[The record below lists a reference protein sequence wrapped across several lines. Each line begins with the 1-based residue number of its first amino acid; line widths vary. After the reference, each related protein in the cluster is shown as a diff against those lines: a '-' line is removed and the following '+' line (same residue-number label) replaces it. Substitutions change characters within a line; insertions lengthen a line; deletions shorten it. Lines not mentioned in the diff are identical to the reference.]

1 MPLPNRYGT
10 PIDPVPF
17 VVVSGL
23 GCMLS
28 LSFGPLYGQAFG
40 LSLSVALPAAV
51 ALSIAITA
59 ASFYWQV
66 WDASPPAETAVAIRV
81 ERLFYGAVAFGVVLV
96 ALTLPFLL
104 R

>member
-1 MPLPNRYGT
+1 MPLSNRNGT
-10 PIDPVPF
+10 SVDPVPF

-40 LSLSVALPAAV
+40 LSLPIALLVSVVLSLAV
-51 ALSIAITA
+51 TV

-66 WDASPPAETAVAIRV
+66 WDAYPAKRTAVAIRA
-81 ERLFYGAVAFGVVLV
+81 ERLFYGTIAFGVLLV
-96 ALTLPFLL
+96 ALTLPIFL